1 MRTTRLVLTS
11 SALTILLLATAQAQ
25 SSQRFRAQSPETTL
39 KLRANDAATAQ
50 ALIAGGAQRI
60 ADYGG
65 FQVFAAS
72 ATAAEELAGSGLDNV
87 TFENIIE
94 LHAGAVDTRTTL
106 ARQARTAALSFTGKR
121 LHLVQFAGPVKPEWY
136 RSLEKTGV
144 TVVDYIPHNAYLVY
158 GDTAALQKINNL
170 ATSQPAVQFHGAFLD
185 ADKIHPTAR
194 ATANK
199 RQATRTGESL
209 FQIQMVADDAANT
222 DTLAVIDAIKLA
234 PIVRQNRS
242 EKYFSVVVKLAPESL
257 EGLSG
262 QPDILSIWPYST
274 PRKFDERQGMIV
286 AGQLS
291 GNVPSG
297 PGYLAWLA
305 SKGFTQSQFDSS
317 ALVVD
322 VTDSGLDNG
331 TTNINHFALFR
342 GGTTADVR
350 RVGYV
355 RLEGTPNAGSSIQG
369 CDGHGNL
376 NAHIIGGNVTLT
388 NFPHTDSAGYRYGL
402 GIAPFVKVGSSV
414 IFDPNNFTSPDYED
428 LASRAYRDG
437 ARVSGNSWGAD
448 TAGGYDVDAQQYDA
462 IVRDA
467 QQSSAAVPAA
477 GNQEMTF
484 VFAAGNAG
492 SGAGTVGSPGTAKNV
507 ITVGAAENVH
517 SHATT
522 NGGNNASGND
532 GCTTPDS
539 EANSANDVASFSS
552 RGPCADSR
560 KKPEIMAPGTHVTG
574 GVGQNVKTMSGNGTA
589 VACFDGT
596 GVCALPGGG
605 TVGSTNNFFP
615 LGQRWYSTS
624 SGTSHSTPAVAG
636 GAALVYQWFLNQFTN
651 APSPAMIKAFLMN
664 AARYMT
670 GTSANDTLYSNNQ
683 GMGMMNLG
691 TAFDGTP
698 RMLRDQLTND
708 LFTASG
714 QTRTFTGV
722 IVSNSKPV
730 RITLTWTDAP
740 GSTSGNAY
748 KNNLDLTVVING
760 TTYRGNVFSGAN
772 SIAGGSADVRN
783 NSESVFLPA
792 GTTGNVAITI
802 GATSINSDG
811 VPNFG
816 TTLDQDF
823 ALVAYNVSETQ
834 SPAIAAAGSALTAES
849 CGAGNSA
856 VDPSETVT
864 VALALRNVGTANTT
878 NVLATLQ
885 TSGGITAPSSAQN
898 YGALAAGGAPVTN
911 PFTFTA
917 SGVCGGSVTATLSLV
932 DGATDLGSVS
942 YVFQLGST
950 TAATTTRT
958 NTTAITINDNA
969 AATPYPSSISI
980 TGLAGSVS
988 KVVVTL
994 QGFSHAYPEDVDAI
1008 LVGPGG
1014 QKVALLGA
1022 VGGGTGVSGLTLT
1035 FDDSAASQLGGI
1047 LTSGTWQ
1054 PSGSVASMPGAAPAA
1069 PYGTALSDFIGSTP
1083 NGTWSL
1089 YVADAA
1095 AVDAGSISTG
1105 WKIAV
1110 TAGQPLCCESNVP
1123 PTLATLSNR
1132 TVVLGRNLV
1141 LPVSASDPVDG
1152 DPITLTATDLP
1163 PLATFGSTN
1172 GTGTLEWL
1180 NANPIGVYT
1189 SKFFAADKDGTNT
1202 ASVVITCRSNEAP
1215 VLAAIGNRNAT
1226 LSNVL
1231 VFAVSATDPVG
1242 EDAITLTA
1250 STLPAGATF
1259 GATNGTGTFNWPSA
1273 EPTGTYSVT
1282 FYAADVAGTNAETI
1296 QITVSELPPF
1306 VTYAETFDT
1315 TANWGGGSAGS
1326 YNAKTYANNTTGPS
1340 GDVFSANSAVRET
1353 VYGVTSNAWRP
1364 GNDATANLYVR
1375 YSLSNIV
1382 TRFAMQLAR
1391 WDNSPTPKFD
1401 IRYSLDSGATYTT
1414 LLSTNGDW
1422 FVSDKTY
1429 KTYDSGPLN
1438 LVPVAGQRIYIELFR
1453 STGERMLMDN
1463 FEVDYI
1469 PSGGAAP
1476 QTPPTLNPIG
1486 NKSVT
1491 ISNTLQFAVTATPTD
1506 GDTVTLTAS
1515 NLPSGAV
1522 FGSTNEIGTFT
1533 WTNASPTNVY
1543 SVTFNAADNDG
1554 ADNETITIT
1563 VNPSGGGG
1571 GGGCAFGR
1579 GGLAIIG
1586 YQSDTPDKIA
1596 FVALSDIPAGTAIR
1610 FTDCG
1615 WQSSGSFR
1623 VNEGGIQYTAPSNL
1637 SAGAVAVFTA
1647 PPASPW
1653 AANNTG
1659 FDNSLGLAN
1668 SGDQILVFTNT
1679 AASPTHIYAL
1689 TANAAGFTDATDS
1702 GTTALPTGLTNGI
1715 TAVSIGGSENGYYNG
1730 PLSGSAEELRIHIST
1745 ATNWLT
1751 SNTVQTWPTWAFS
1764 VTSCGGGAPTPG
1776 PGIIITT
1783 ANQTV
1788 SFAVTNLSVG
1798 GTSSNLV
1805 GEISWTNALNG
1816 NAGTVS
1822 SATSWLIPSV
1832 NLAVGTNVITVS
1844 GTNSVGTASAA
1855 VNLIRDSSDTDTDG
1869 IEDEW
1874 EDFYFGSLTNVNG
1887 TSDWDGDGFIDLH
1900 EHAAGSDPTSTNS
1913 LLKAISIATPSLGNV
1928 IIWQSESNRSYIL
1941 SRSTDLLGG
1950 FLAFA
1955 SNIAATHPLNTYTD
1969 AVSTN
1974 VLNFYRVELE

>member
-1 MRTTRLVLTS
+1 MRSPRLVVIS
-11 SALTILLLATAQAQ
+11 SALSFLFLAAAQAQ
-25 SSQRFRAQSPETTL
+25 SGQRFKAVQAESAL

-50 ALIAGGAQRI
+50 ALLAGGAERI
-60 ADYGG
+60 ADYGS
-65 FQVFAAS
+65 FQVFSAS
-72 ATAAEELAGSGLDNV
+72 TAAAEELAGSGLDNV
-87 TFENIIE
+87 TFENVIE
-94 LHAGAVDTRTTL
+94 LHAGAVDTRATT
-106 ARQARTAALSFTGKR
+106 ARQARSAVQSFSGKR

-144 TVVDYIPHNAYLVY
+144 TIVDYIPHNAYLVY
-158 GDTAALQKINNL
+158 GDAAALQKVATL
-170 ATSQPAVQFHGAFLD
+170 AATQPAVQFHGAFLN

-194 ATANK
+194 ATTSK
-199 RQATRTGESL
+199 RQPTRFSEGL
-209 FQIQMVADDAANT
+209 YQIQMVADEAANA
-222 DTLAVIDAIKLA
+222 DTLAVLDALKLA
-234 PIVRQNRS
+234 PFVRQNRS
-242 EKYFSVVVKLAPESL
+242 EKYFSVVVKLAPDAL
-257 EGLSG
+257 EGLSS
-262 QPDILSIWPYST
+262 QPDILSIWPYAT
-274 PRKFDERQGMIV
+274 PRKFDERQGMIL
-286 AGQLS
+286 AGQLT
-291 GNVPSG
+291 GNGPSG
-297 PGYLAWLA
+297 AGYLAWLA
-305 SKGFTQSQFDSS
+305 SKGFTQSQFDTS

-331 TTNINHFALFR
+331 TTNVNHFALFR
-342 GGTTADVR
+342 GGTTADVA
-350 RVGYV
+350 RVRYV
-355 RLEGTPNAGSSIQG
+355 RLEGTANSGSTLQG

-376 NAHIIGGNVTLT
+376 NTHIIGGYVALT

-402 GIAPFVKVGSSV
+402 GIAPFVRVGSSV
-414 IFDPNNFTSPDYED
+414 IFDPGSFTSPDYED

-437 ARVSGNSWGAD
+437 ARISGNSWGAD

-467 QQSSAAVPAA
+467 QQTGSAVPVA
-477 GNQEMTF
+477 GNQQMTF

-492 SGAGTVGSPGTAKNV
+492 SGTQTVGSPGTAKNV

-522 NGGNNASGND
+522 NGGNSATGAD
-532 GCTTPDS
+532 GCDTPDS
-539 EANSANDVASFSS
+539 EANSANDVATFSS

-574 GVGQNVKTMSGNGTA
+574 GVGQNSKTMTGNGTS
-589 VACFDGT
+589 VTCFDGT

-605 TVGSTNNFFP
+605 TAGSTNNFFP
-615 LGQRWYSTS
+615 LGQKWYSTS

-636 GAALVYQWFLNQFTN
+636 GAALVYQWFLNNFTN
-651 APSPAMIKAFLMN
+651 AASPAMIKAFLMN
-664 AARYMT
+664 AARYMN

-698 RMLRDQLTND
+698 RLLRDQLTND

-714 QTRTFTGV
+714 QSRTFTGIV
-722 IVSNSKPV
+722 VSNSKPV

-740 GSTSGNAY
+740 GATSGNAY

-783 NSESVFLPA
+783 NAESVFLPA
-792 GTTGNVAITI
+792 GTTGSVAITI

-811 VPNFG
+811 VPNYG
-816 TTLDQDF
+816 TALDQDF
-823 ALVAYNVSETQ
+823 ALVAYNISETQ
-834 SPAIAAAGSALTAES
+834 SPAIATAGSALIAES

-856 VDPSETVT
+856 VDPSENVT

-878 NVLATLQ
+878 NVVATLQ
-885 TSGGITAPSSAQN
+885 TSGGVTSPGSAQN
-898 YGALAAGGAPVTN
+898 YGALTAGGAPVTN

-932 DGATDLGSVS
+932 DGATDLGRVS
-942 YVFQLGST
+942 YVFQLGGT
-950 TAATTTRT
+950 TAATSTRT
-958 NTTAITINDNA
+958 NTAAITINDNA

-980 TGLAGSVS
+980 TGLAGTVS

-1014 QKVALLGA
+1014 QKVSLLGGA
-1022 VGGGTGVSGLTLT
+1022 GGETAVSGLTLT
-1035 FDDSAASQLGGI
+1035 FDDDASGQLGDPM
-1047 LTSGTWQ
+1047 TSGTWQ

-1069 PYGTALSDFIGSTP
+1069 PYATTLAEFIGSTP

-1095 AVDAGSISTG
+1095 ASDTGSISTG

-1123 PTLATLSNR
+1123 PALAALSNR
-1132 TVVLGRNLV
+1132 TVVVGRDLTIA
-1141 LPVSASDPVDG
+1141 VSANDPVDG
-1152 DPITLTATDLP
+1152 DPITLTASSLP

-1180 NANPIGVYT
+1180 NASPAGVYT
-1189 SKFFAADKDGTNT
+1189 TRFFAADKDGTNS
-1202 ASVVITCRSNEAP
+1202 ASVVITCRTNEAP
-1215 VLAAIGNRNAT
+1215 VLAAIGNKFVT
-1226 LSNVL
+1226 LSNGL
-1231 VFAVSATDPVG
+1231 SFAVSATDPVG
-1242 EDAITLTA
+1242 DDAISLTA
-1250 STLPAGATF
+1250 SSLPAGATF
-1259 GATNGTGTFNWPSA
+1259 GATNGSGTFSWPIA

-1282 FYAADVAGTNAETI
+1282 FYAADVAGTNTETI
-1296 QITVSELPPF
+1296 QITVAELPPF
-1306 VTYAETFDT
+1306 VTYTETFDT

-1326 YNAKTYANNTTGPS
+1326 YNAKTYANNSTGPS
-1340 GDVFSANSAVRET
+1340 GDVFSANSSVRET
-1353 VYGVTSNAWRP
+1353 TFGVTSNAWRP
-1364 GNDATANLYVR
+1364 GSDSTANVYVR
-1375 YSLSNIV
+1375 YSLSNVV

-1401 IRYSLDSGATYTT
+1401 IRYSLDSGGSYTT
-1414 LLSTNGDW
+1414 LFTTNGDW

-1429 KTYDSGPLN
+1429 KTYDSGPIN
-1438 LVPVAGQRIYIELFR
+1438 LTPAVGQQIYIELFR

-1476 QTPPTLNPIG
+1476 QTPPTLAAIG
-1486 NKSVT
+1486 NKAVT
-1491 ISNTLQFAVTATPTD
+1491 VSNTLQFAVTATPTD

-1522 FGSTNEIGTFT
+1522 FGSTNEFGTFL

-1563 VNPSGGGG
+1563 VSDGALVETNCAVIISEYVEGSSNNKAIELFNPS
-1571 GGGCAFGR
+1571 ASAIN
-1579 GGLAIIG
+1579 LA
-1586 YQSDTPDKIA
+1586 
-1596 FVALSDIPAGTAIR
+1596 
-1610 FTDCG
+1610 
-1615 WQSSGSFR
+1615 SGSY
-1623 VNEGGIQYTAPSNL
+1623 VVQVYANGGISPTSINL
-1637 SAGAVAVFTA
+1637 TGTVAATSTYVVVNSSAGATLLAYAKQT
-1647 PPASPW
+1647 S
-1653 AANNTG
+1653 G
-1659 FDNSLGLAN
+1659 SLTHNGNDAIVLR
-1668 SGDQILVFTNT
+1668 SGG
-1679 AASPTHIYAL
+1679 A
-1689 TANAAGFTDATDS
+1689 S
-1702 GTTALPTGLTNGI
+1702 GTILDSIGVVGTDPGTEWGSGLTSTADNTLRRKGTVTKGDTNISDAFNPATEWDGYAVDTFTGLGAHTNACTG
-1715 TAVSIGGSENGYYNG
+1715 GGSA
-1730 PLSGSAEELRIHIST
+1730 PL
-1745 ATNWLT
+1745 
-1751 SNTVQTWPTWAFS
+1751 
-1764 VTSCGGGAPTPG
+1764 PG
-1776 PGIIITT
+1776 PGLAITT

-1798 GTSSNLV
+1798 GTSSNLA
-1805 GEISWTNALNG
+1805 GLISWTNALNG
-1816 NAGTVS
+1816 NVGTIS
-1822 SATSWLIPSV
+1822 AATSWLIPGV
-1832 NLAVGTNVITVS
+1832 NLAVGTNVVTVS
-1844 GTNSVGTASAA
+1844 GTNSVGAASAA
-1855 VNLIRDSSDTDTDG
+1855 VTLIRESSDTDLDS
-1869 IEDEW
+1869 IPDAW
-1874 EDFYFGSLTNVNG
+1874 EQEYFGSLTNVNDL
-1887 TSDWDGDGFIDLH
+1887 SDWDDDGFLDVN
-1900 EHAAGSDPTSTNS
+1900 EFRAGSNPTNDQS
-1913 LLKAISIATPSLGNV
+1913 LLKATSISVPATGNV

-1950 FLAFA
+1950 FLGFA

-1969 AVSTN
+1969 AASTN